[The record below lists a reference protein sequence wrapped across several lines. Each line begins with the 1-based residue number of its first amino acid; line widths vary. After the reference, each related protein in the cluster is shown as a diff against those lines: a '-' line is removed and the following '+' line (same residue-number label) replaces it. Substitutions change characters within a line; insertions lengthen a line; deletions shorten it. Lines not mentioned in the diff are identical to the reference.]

1 MTSLVERMREYA
13 TDWRERAKAYDI
25 VITAADRIEELER
38 ENAELRA
45 LSNDEKPRYT
55 TRRMHYE
62 IDRAK
67 EYARREAL
75 EEAAKIADDYE
86 CHLMSY
92 GGSVDAQHFYEG
104 GMLDAGQ
111 GIAIAI
117 RALSDSTPT
126 PLQEQNANMG
136 KEGEASV
143 NSVESED

>member
-1 MTSLVERMREYA
+1 MTSLVDRLRMAYA
-13 TDWRERAKAYDI
+13 AVAAWPEARMPDGDVEDLGTGFLDLLKVRNLVPE
-25 VITAADRIEELER
+25 VADRIEELER
-38 ENAELRA
+38 ENAELRSMLA
-45 LSNDEKPRYT
+45 NK
-55 TRRMHYE
+55 
-62 IDRAK
+62 
-67 EYARREAL
+67 RREAL

-136 KEGEASV
+136 KEGEPSV